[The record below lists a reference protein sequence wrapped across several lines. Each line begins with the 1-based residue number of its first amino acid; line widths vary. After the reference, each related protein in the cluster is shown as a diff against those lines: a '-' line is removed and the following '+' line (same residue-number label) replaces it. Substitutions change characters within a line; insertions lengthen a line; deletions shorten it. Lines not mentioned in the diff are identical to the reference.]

1 MIKKLTT
8 WLETR
13 WAAPAYAGWVI
24 IGLTLFF
31 LLAAANTLAGW
42 LYVLGGLGLGLLI
55 VAAVLPARSLQGLQ
69 IERLPS
75 WPVSVGESLSLGLK
89 LTNPTP
95 TLKSLLQ
102 IYDHPPAKLG
112 KVRPGAIAEIPDQG
126 TYTWTY
132 TLIPQQRGIYRWKT
146 VHLRSAAPL
155 GLFWC
160 RRQRLAPAK
169 AIVYPLILP
178 LKQCPLLDHVG
189 QDQARLLQ
197 GQPLGS
203 CNQNEGVTR
212 SLRPYRWGDPLRLVH
227 WRTSARYNE
236 LRVRELERFT
246 GGQTLMIALDSS
258 DRWPIDD
265 FEQAVI
271 VAASLYTY
279 AQQHQDSVQVWTGQ
293 AGLQTSR
300 SAILE
305 TLAQVQVGE
314 VTIAPRPLL
323 PMIWLTADPASLST
337 LPPGSCWLLWS
348 IQGLAGSEAIQSVAT
363 KMPGLL
369 MQPEQPLQEQLQQ
382 SLSLP
387 TLQD

>member
-8 WLETR
+8 WLEIHWT
-13 WAAPAYAGWVI
+13 APAYAGWVM

-55 VAAVLPARSLQGLQ
+55 ISAVLPMRSLQGVQ

-75 WPVSVGESLSLGLK
+75 WPVSVGDSLSLGLK

-95 TLKSLLQ
+95 TVKSLLQ
-102 IYDHPPAKLG
+102 VYDHPPPRLG
-112 KVRPGAIAEIPDQG
+112 KAKPGAIPEIPCQG
-126 TYTWTY
+126 TYTWIY
-132 TLIPQQRGIYRWKT
+132 TLTPQQRGIYRWQT

-160 RRQRLAPAK
+160 RRQRLVPTK

-189 QDQARLLQ
+189 QDQTRPLQ

-203 CNQNEGVTR
+203 RNQNEGVTR

-258 DRWPIDD
+258 NCWSIDD

-279 AQQHQDSVQVWTGQ
+279 AQQHQDSVPVWIGQ

-348 IQGLAGSEAIQSVAT
+348 IQGLAGSETIQSVAT

-369 MQPEQPLQEQLQQ
+369 IQPDQPLPQQLQQ
-382 SLSLP
+382 SLSFRP
-387 TLQD
+387 LQD